1 MSEDTGNAQRTRQT
15 SGAAKPPTSEAS
27 RSSWTQDPAG
37 VRRDILAAARQAF
50 VENGFSGARVDDIAT
65 RTATSK
71 RMIYY
76 YFGDKRGLYAAVLE
90 EAYAG
95 IRNHELKLD
104 LSVLPPAEALAQ
116 LAGKTFDYHA
126 KNPDF
131 VRLVMVE
138 NIHHAQ
144 HIARS
149 ERIAKLNLT
158 AIDTVRSIYERGV
171 ATGAFRADLAPL
183 DIHLTISALA
193 FYNISNRATIHALF
207 QHDMGAPDAL
217 ARRRAHV
224 VETVLRFATA

>member
-1 MSEDTGNAQRTRQT
+1 MRRRRP
-15 SGAAKPPTSEAS
+15 SGGHAKPATSEAS
-27 RSSWTQDPAG
+27 RSSWTQDPEG
-37 VRRDILAAARQAF
+37 VRRDILAAAREAF

-90 EAYAG
+90 QAYAG
-95 IRNHELKLD
+95 IRSQELKLD
-104 LSVLPPAEALAQ
+104 LSTLPPREALAELTGQ
-116 LAGKTFDYHA
+116 TFDYHA

-144 HIARS
+144 HIAAS
-149 ERIAKLNLT
+149 EKIATLNLT

-171 ATGAFRADLAPL
+171 ALGQFRGGLSPL
-183 DIHLTISALA
+183 EIHLTISALA
-193 FYNISNRATIHALF
+193 FYNVSNRATILALF
-207 QHDMGAPDAL
+207 QHDMGESEAL
-217 ARRRAHV
+217 TRRRQHV
-224 VETVLRFATA
+224 IETVLRFVSA

>member
-1 MSEDTGNAQRTRQT
+1 MSGKRKNTGESQRMAGR
-15 SGAAKPPTSEAS
+15 AKPATSDAS
-27 RSSWTQDPAG
+27 RTSWTQDPAG
-37 VRRDILAAARQAF
+37 VRRDILTAARDAF
-50 VENGFSGARVDDIAT
+50 VEHGFSGARVDDIAT

-104 LSVLPPAEALAQ
+104 LSALTPAEAMAQ
-116 LAGKTFDYHA
+116 LVGQSFDYHA
-126 KNPDF
+126 ENPDF

-144 HIARS
+144 HLARS
-149 ERIAKLNLT
+149 ERIATLNLT
-158 AIDTVRSIYERGV
+158 AIDTVRIIYERGV
-171 ATGAFRADLAPL
+171 AAGVFRPDLAPL

-193 FYNISNRATIHALF
+193 FYNVSNRATIEALF
-207 QHDMGAPDAL
+207 QHDMAAPAAL
-217 ARRRAHV
+217 VRRRKHV
-224 VETVLRFATA
+224 IEAVLSFVSL

>member
-1 MSEDTGNAQRTRQT
+1 MSEDTSNTSKARRT
-15 SGAAKPPTSEAS
+15 GASVKPATSEAS

-37 VRRDILAAARQAF
+37 VRRDILAAAREAF

-104 LSVLPPAEALAQ
+104 LSVLSPSEALAQ
-116 LAGKTFDYHA
+116 LAGQTFDYHA
-126 KNPDF
+126 ENPDF

-149 ERIAKLNLT
+149 ERIATLNLT
-158 AIDTVRSIYERGV
+158 AIDTVRNIYERGV
-171 ATGAFRADLAPL
+171 ATGAFRADLLPL

-193 FYNISNRATIHALF
+193 FYNVSNRATIHALF
-207 QHDMGAPDAL
+207 QHDMGSSDAL
-217 ARRRAHV
+217 ERRRSHV
-224 VETVLRFATA
+224 IDAVLRFVVV